1 MFCAR
6 PKLGYL
12 AYWGSEPMAGGVL
25 HLFVKR
31 VDSLKVYANFHDQA
45 SIIGVALSDAS
56 NILAV
61 EVIHVTS
68 LKNLFH

>member
-1 MFCAR
+1 
-6 PKLGYL
+6 
-12 AYWGSEPMAGGVL
+12 MAGGVL